1 MGMTSLVCRSCGATL
16 QGTDNLLD
24 VARDKG
30 WQIDGEGKACCKKCA
45 LLGEAPKVRLRPCPH
60 CGEPEVRLME
70 HEASAY
76 VACPTMGCWM
86 HGPVKESADAAVKA
100 WDALPRQ
107 EDVERLNREADWLA
121 EHLHRSGVPCPGD
134 GEKFDLYGECA
145 EKDWPCIACFRKWAK
160 QETQGEK
167 SDGQE
172 KGN

>member
-1 MGMTSLVCRSCGATL
+1 MGTTSLVCRSCGATL

-100 WDALPRQ
+100 WTSCSL
-107 EDVERLNREADWLA
+107 
-121 EHLHRSGVPCPGD
+121 
-134 GEKFDLYGECA
+134 
-145 EKDWPCIACFRKWAK
+145 
-160 QETQGEK
+160 
-167 SDGQE
+167 
-172 KGN
+172 